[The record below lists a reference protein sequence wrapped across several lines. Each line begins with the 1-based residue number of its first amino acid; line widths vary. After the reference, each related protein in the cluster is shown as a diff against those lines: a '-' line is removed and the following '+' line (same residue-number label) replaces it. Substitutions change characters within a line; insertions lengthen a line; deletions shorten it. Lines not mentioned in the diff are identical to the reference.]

1 MSMHPDDDKT
11 QTHVVLSSGT
21 MVSHYRIIEKIGA
34 GGMGE
39 VYLAEDTKLHRKV
52 ALKFLPLH
60 LCQDS
65 ECRAR
70 FTREAEAA
78 AQLDHPNIVAV
89 HEVGEYHGRPYF
101 SMQHVEGQSLKEVIA
116 GKTLPLE
123 RIIEI
128 GIQVCDG
135 LQAAHEKGITHRDI
149 KPSNILIDAHG
160 RARIVDFGLASVM
173 GTDHLTKTGSTLGTI
188 GYMSPEQVRGEA
200 VDHRTDLFSLGAVLY
215 ELITG
220 HSPFKCDSE
229 AATLH
234 AITDANPEPLA
245 RFRRDVPL
253 GLQAT
258 IDKALDKRVA
268 TRYQHA
274 DELSADLKRLSA
286 TASSMPGMRKPRIRI
301 VVPSLVILGVVVA
314 ALVLKPWRFEI
325 SPTHETQAATN
336 WLAVMYFD
344 NMADP
349 ADSKRLGEIATNLLI
364 TGLSQSE
371 NLNVMS
377 SQRLYD
383 LLKQMG
389 KEGAKSIDR
398 ATASQIA
405 RKAEA
410 KWMLTGSIL
419 QSEPRLVLTA
429 QLIDVDGGG
438 VVASQRV
445 TGNPGE
451 DIFAVIDRLTEDVK
465 KCSAMPAALKGE
477 SPVRVADIT
486 TSSPEAYRQYL
497 DGLEYRDKFYS
508 TDALRSFHKAVEL
521 DSTFADAYFWV
532 AYLSNDDQEKD
543 WAMAKVEQ
551 YLDRAS
557 ERVRRMLPVGRPYL
571 KNDLQ
576 GVTAE
581 CRRYLDRYPDDKGV
595 WFWLGNATATLGGNL
610 DSALTYFQR
619 SLALDPSYKV
629 AWNSLAYVYS
639 DLGRQDDAIKAINK
653 YVSLVPDEAN
663 PYDSRGDLY
672 ALAGKLDSAIVSYQK
687 ALRLKP
693 DFLMSLKKLGY
704 MYMFLGRYEEADSTF
719 RIYFSALDK
728 PMRGHWRASLTLVPR
743 YRGRFHEG
751 LRIADECMAANK
763 VDGLEGTNWVM
774 YELKSDMY
782 DCLAQP
788 DSALAMVRVASQLAA
803 KDARATTSE
812 VRSWEAVLSY
822 KAGDTVASRA
832 LLDQLEQAAGSGKP
846 FEVASYWDAKG
857 QIALHAKDY
866 SNAIEYLKKKD
877 SAEAIV
883 QGGYTLARA
892 YLESGDWQRAIELLE
907 KKLIQY
913 DENRAIGGP
922 TSVKGY
928 YLLGQA
934 YDEIGESD
942 KARDAF
948 EKFLTIWK
956 DADPG
961 LREVDDAKARLARL
975 KAKS

>member
-1 MSMHPDDDKT
+1 MQPEDDKT
-11 QTHVVLSSGT
+11 RTHVTLTSGT

-39 VYLAEDTKLHRKV
+39 VYLAEDTQLSRNV
-52 ALKFLPLH
+52 ALKFLPPH
-60 LCQDS
+60 LCQDA

-70 FTREAEAA
+70 FTREAQAA
-78 AQLDHPNIVAV
+78 AKLDHPNIVSV
-89 HEVGEYHGRPYF
+89 FEVGEFQGRPFF
-101 SMQHVEGQSLKEVIA
+101 SMQHVEGQSLKEVLS
-116 GKTLPLE
+116 GKALPLE
-123 RIIEI
+123 RIVEI
-128 GIQVCDG
+128 GIQVCEG
-135 LQAAHEKGITHRDI
+135 LQAAHENGITHRDI
-149 KPSNILIDAHG
+149 KPSNILIDSHG

-173 GTDHLTKTGSTLGTI
+173 GSDHLTKTGSTLGTV
-188 GYMSPEQVRGEA
+188 GYMSPEQVRGEQ
-200 VDHRTDLFSLGAVLY
+200 VDHRTDLFSFGVVLY
-215 ELITG
+215 EMITG
-220 HSPFKCDSE
+220 HPPFKADSE

-234 AITDANPEPLA
+234 AITNTKPELLA
-245 RFRRDVPL
+245 RFRREVPPEF
-253 GLQAT
+253 QT
-258 IDKALDKRVA
+258 VIDKSLEKNVA

-286 TASSMPGMRKPRIRI
+286 TASSVPSVRKRRIRI
-301 VVPSLVILGVVVA
+301 VVPSLVILGLIVA

-344 NMADP
+344 NVADP

-364 TGLSQSE
+364 TGLTQSE
-371 NLNVMS
+371 NLRVMS

-405 RKAEA
+405 KKAEA

-419 QSEPRLVLTA
+419 QSEPRIVLTS
-429 QLIDVDGGG
+429 QLVDVATGG
-438 VVASQRV
+438 VIASQKV

-451 DIFAVIDRLTEDVK
+451 DIFVIIDRLTGEVK

-477 SPVRVADIT
+477 TPVRVADIT
-486 TSSPEAYRQYL
+486 TSSPEAYRHYL
-497 DGLEYRDKFYS
+497 DGLEYRDQYYFA
-508 TDALRSFHKAVEL
+508 DALRSFHKAVEL
-521 DSTFADAYFWV
+521 DSTFADAYFWI
-532 AYLSNDDQEKD
+532 AYLSSDNQEKN
-543 WAMAKVEQ
+543 WAEAKVEQ
-551 YLDRAS
+551 YLDRTS
-557 ERVRRMLPVGRPYL
+557 ERVRRFLPAARYYHED
-571 KNDLQ
+571 DLQ
-576 GVTAE
+576 GITTE
-581 CRRYLDRYPDDKGV
+581 GRRYLDRYPDDKEI
-595 WFWLGNATATLGGNL
+595 WWWLGSATHRLGGSL
-610 DSALTYFQR
+610 DSALTYYQR

-629 AWNSLAYVYS
+629 AWNSLAYIYRE
-639 DLGRQDDAIKAINK
+639 LGRQDEAIKAINK
-653 YVSLVPDEAN
+653 YISLVPNEAN

-672 ALAGKLDSAIVSYQK
+672 ASAGELDSAIASYQK
-687 ALRLKP
+687 ALHIKP
-693 DFLMSLKKLGY
+693 DYLGSVKRLGY

-719 RIYFSALDK
+719 RVYFSALDK
-728 PMRGHWRASLTLVPR
+728 PMRGYWRASLTYVPR

-751 LRIADECMAANK
+751 LRIADECIAANK
-763 VDGLEGTNWVM
+763 VDGLDVTNWVM

-788 DSALAMVRVASQLAA
+788 DSALAIVRVASKLAA
-803 KDARATTSE
+803 KDAWATTSE

-846 FEVASYWDAKG
+846 FDVASYWDAKG
-857 QIALHAKDY
+857 QIALHAKNY
-866 SNAIEYLKKKD
+866 SKAIEYLKKKD

-883 QGGYTLARA
+883 QGGYTLAQT
-892 YLESGDWQRAIELLE
+892 YLESGDRRRAIELLE

-913 DENRAIGGP
+913 DEDRAIGGP
-922 TSVKGY
+922 TCVKGY
-928 YLLGQA
+928 YLLGRA
-934 YDEIGESD
+934 YDEIGEGD
-942 KARDAF
+942 KARNAF

-956 DADPG
+956 DADQG
-961 LREVDDAKARLARL
+961 LKEVDDAKARLARL